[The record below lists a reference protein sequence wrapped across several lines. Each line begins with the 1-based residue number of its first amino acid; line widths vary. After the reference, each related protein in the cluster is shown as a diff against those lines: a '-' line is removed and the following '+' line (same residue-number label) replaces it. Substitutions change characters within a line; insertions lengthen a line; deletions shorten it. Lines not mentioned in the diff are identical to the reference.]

1 MKIDVS
7 VPEVV
12 ELFKEIQKTPEK
24 LFEMMRMD
32 IREIA
37 GEYLSSLMEAELTM
51 HLGRDRYKRC
61 RIEVNHRNG
70 SYPRQFTLKGIGEVG
85 VRIPR
90 DRKNTFQT
98 SVLPQRKQ
106 FEEAVAKDLSVMFL
120 MGMSTRSL
128 SMISNHLLGRK
139 ISPAEISNTTRE
151 LSEAV
156 EKWRARDLSSESITY
171 LFVDGVNF
179 DMRVGK
185 SVEKI
190 SVLVVIGVSDQ
201 GHKMVLAIQA
211 GDKESASTWRELFKD
226 LKQRGLKGSGVTLGV
241 MDGLSGLEKVFKE
254 EFAQA
259 KVQRCQ
265 VHVARNV
272 LAKVPQKVKEAVADD
287 LRSIF
292 YASSKAK
299 AMQFFQTF
307 KERWEK
313 ELPSAVA
320 CLERSLESCLTFF
333 HFPREEWISLRTTNI
348 IERLNKEFKRRTRPM
363 EIMAG
368 ELSCYRLL
376 AFISLRMEL
385 HWRANPVGK
394 VRPNLPF
401 FKEFTQKN

>member
-24 LFEMMRMD
+24 LFEMMRLD

-37 GEYLSSLMEAELTM
+37 GEYLTSLMDAELTI

-151 LSEAV
+151 LSGAV
-156 EKWRARDLSSESITY
+156 EKW
-171 LFVDGVNF
+171 
-179 DMRVGK
+179 
-185 SVEKI
+185 
-190 SVLVVIGVSDQ
+190 
-201 GHKMVLAIQA
+201 
-211 GDKESASTWRELFKD
+211 
-226 LKQRGLKGSGVTLGV
+226 
-241 MDGLSGLEKVFKE
+241 
-254 EFAQA
+254 
-259 KVQRCQ
+259 
-265 VHVARNV
+265 
-272 LAKVPQKVKEAVADD
+272 
-287 LRSIF
+287 
-292 YASSKAK
+292 
-299 AMQFFQTF
+299 
-307 KERWEK
+307 
-313 ELPSAVA
+313 
-320 CLERSLESCLTFF
+320 
-333 HFPREEWISLRTTNI
+333 
-348 IERLNKEFKRRTRPM
+348 
-363 EIMAG
+363 
-368 ELSCYRLL
+368 
-376 AFISLRMEL
+376 
-385 HWRANPVGK
+385 
-394 VRPNLPF
+394 
-401 FKEFTQKN
+401 

>member
-1 MKIDVS
+1 MKIEVN

-24 LFEMMRMD
+24 LFEMMRLD

-37 GEYLSSLMEAELTM
+37 GEYLSSLMEAELTI
-51 HLGRDRYKRC
+51 HLGRDRYERC

-128 SMISNHLLGRK
+128 SMISTHLLGRK

-156 EKWRARDLSSESITY
+156 EKWRARDLSEESITY

-179 DMRVGK
+179 DMRMEG
-185 SVEKI
+185 SVERI
-190 SVLVVIGVSDQ
+190 SVLVVIGVSDK

-226 LKQRGLKGSGVTLGV
+226 LKQRGLKGAGVTLGV
-241 MDGLSGLEKVFKE
+241 MDGLTGLEKVFKE

-272 LAKVPQKVKEAVADD
+272 LAKVPRKLKQAVADD
-287 LRSIF
+287 MRSIF

-299 AMQFFQTF
+299 AMEFF
-307 KERWEK
+307 
-313 ELPSAVA
+313 
-320 CLERSLESCLTFF
+320 
-333 HFPREEWISLRTTNI
+333 
-348 IERLNKEFKRRTRPM
+348 
-363 EIMAG
+363 
-368 ELSCYRLL
+368 
-376 AFISLRMEL
+376 
-385 HWRANPVGK
+385 
-394 VRPNLPF
+394 
-401 FKEFTQKN
+401 

>member
-1 MKIDVS
+1 MKIEVN

-24 LFEMMRMD
+24 LFEMMRLD

-37 GEYLSSLMEAELTM
+37 GEYLSSLMEAELTI
-51 HLGRDRYKRC
+51 HLGRDRYERC

-156 EKWRARDLSSESITY
+156 EKWRARDLSEESITY

-179 DMRVGK
+179 DMRMEG
-185 SVEKI
+185 SVERI
-190 SVLVVIGVSDQ
+190 SVLVVIGVSDK

-226 LKQRGLKGSGVTLGV
+226 LKQRGLKGAGVTLGV
-241 MDGLSGLEKVFKE
+241 MDGLTGLEKVFKE

-272 LAKVPQKVKEAVADD
+272 LAKVPRKLKQAVADD
-287 LRSIF
+287 MRSIF

-299 AMQFFQTF
+299 AMEFFQTF

-333 HFPREEWISLRTTNI
+333 HFPQEEWISLRTTNI

-401 FKEFTQKN
+401 FKEFTQEN